1 MSPSPTPHT
10 QDDVRLLLAAARL
23 VQRRQDEALA
33 PLRLSRTAV
42 IALEAAA
49 LSPMNQEQ
57 LAQKAG
63 IRSQIIGRVITR
75 LEEERLVTR
84 TRNPADKRQFLIQ
97 ITPAGIT
104 ALQVAT
110 HTENAAI
117 PADFDGWGNLREL
130 LTGLIETFHA
140 PTRPPSSGTQKLE
153 TTENSST

>member
-1 MSPSPTPHT
+1 MTPSPTPHT
-10 QDDVRLLLAAARL
+10 QDVRLLLAAARL

-84 TRNPADKRQFLIQ
+84 TRNPADKRQFLVQ

-117 PADFDGWGNLREL
+117 PTDFDGWGNLREL

-140 PTRPPSSGTQKLE
+140 SARPPSSGTE
-153 TTENSST
+153 ARNN